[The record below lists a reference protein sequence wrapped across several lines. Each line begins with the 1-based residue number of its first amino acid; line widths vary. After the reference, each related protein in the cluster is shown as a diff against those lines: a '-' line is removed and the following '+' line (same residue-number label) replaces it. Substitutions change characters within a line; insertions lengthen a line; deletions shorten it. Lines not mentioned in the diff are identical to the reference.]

1 MIKQYIRADRK
12 IGVMVGICIDGLIC
26 IGISAVT
33 PGDKFD
39 AELGTSIAA
48 GRALK
53 SKHLMPRYADE
64 LEEFAARCKRYFK
77 GAEFAPYVKEFF
89 ASVVE
94 RHTRQV

>member
-1 MIKQYIRADRK
+1 M
-12 IGVMVGICIDGLIC
+12 GICIDGLIC

-53 SKHLMPRYADE
+53 SKHLMPRYQAE
-64 LEEFAARCKRYFK
+64 IEEFALRCKRYFK
-77 GAEFAPYVKEFF
+77 DAEFAPYVKEFLGMK
-89 ASVVE
+89 
-94 RHTRQV
+94 

>member
-26 IGISAVT
+26 IGISAIT

-39 AELGTSIAA
+39 PELGTSIAA

-53 SKHLMPRYADE
+53 SKHLMPRYKHE
-64 LEEFAARCKRYFK
+64 LEDFALRCYRYFK
-77 GAEFAPYVKEFF
+77 DAEFAPYVKEFLDMK
-89 ASVVE
+89 
-94 RHTRQV
+94 

>member
-39 AELGTSIAA
+39 PELGTSIAA

-53 SKHLMPRYADE
+53 SKHLMPRYANE

-77 GAEFAPYVKEFF
+77 DAEFASYIKEFLGIK
-89 ASVVE
+89 
-94 RHTRQV
+94 